1 MEKTQLLFVLG
12 KMIKQWLNFI
22 VKEPGLMV
30 YYVKPTVEVR
40 LSFTRNTYHL
50 LW

>member
-22 VKEPGLMV
+22 VKEPGVMV
-30 YYVKPTVEVR
+30 YYVKPVEVC